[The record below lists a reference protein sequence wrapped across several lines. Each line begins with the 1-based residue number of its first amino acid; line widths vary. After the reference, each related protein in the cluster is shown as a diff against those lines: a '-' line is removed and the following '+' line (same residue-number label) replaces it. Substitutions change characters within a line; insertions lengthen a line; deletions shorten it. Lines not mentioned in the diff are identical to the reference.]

1 MAFLQAKLHTVQ
13 GTADDDVDTD
23 EEVYSNAIRTCK
35 RDINDAIR
43 VAKSYRD
50 PRNYLKSFTIQE
62 RIK

>member
-1 MAFLQAKLHTVQ
+1 MAVLQAKLHTVQ

-43 VAKSYRD
+43 VAKS
-50 PRNYLKSFTIQE
+50 
-62 RIK
+62 